1 MSNRK
6 MRERSV
12 VWGALLLAGVVVFP
26 ACQKKESEEVGEA
39 SATPAAESPMAAEAT
54 PEPSLTSQVA
64 GAQLTGPG
72 GATGVITF
80 TQQPGGVHVVA
91 RVEHATPGKHGFH
104 LHAGGT
110 CDAPG
115 FKGAGDHF
123 NPGNTPHGAPDAVE
137 HHAGDFGN
145 IEVGA
150 DGVGNLDVTSSG
162 LSVGEGANDVIGKA
176 VILHKGEDDLK
187 TQPSGNSGDRIA
199 CGVVQKAQ
207 GQAETPAATP
217 TPAPQ

>member
-1 MSNRK
+1 MSK
-6 MRERSV
+6 RSA
-12 VWGALLLAGVVVFP
+12 VWGALLLAGALVFP
-26 ACQKKESEEVGEA
+26 ACQKKESSEYGAEATATPAGEA
-39 SATPAAESPMAAEAT
+39 STGIAEAT

-64 GAQLTGPG
+64 GAQLSGPG
-72 GATGVITF
+72 GVDGVITF

-91 RVEHATPGKHGFH
+91 RIEHATPGKHGFH

-123 NPGNTPHGAPDAVE
+123 NPTSTSHGAPDADP

-150 DGVGNLDVTSSG
+150 DGVGNLDVTSSM

-199 CGVVQKAQ
+199 CGVVAKAQ
-207 GQAETPAATP
+207 GQAETPATTP
-217 TPAPQ
+217 SPSGT